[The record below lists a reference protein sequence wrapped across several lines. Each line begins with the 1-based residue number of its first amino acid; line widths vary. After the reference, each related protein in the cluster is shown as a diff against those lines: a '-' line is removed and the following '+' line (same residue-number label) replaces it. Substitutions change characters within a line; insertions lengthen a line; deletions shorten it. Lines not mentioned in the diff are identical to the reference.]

1 MLLFDIAFG
10 EDDLAVLSAY
20 VRAQDIAEAAKK
32 SQPQGESASTVAAT
46 QGDDADEFDEESLD
60 DGDVTSAQTSQ
71 SASRRAHTWISRLRE
86 VEGVP
91 PDRLAPIHG
100 RLIAHGLLLFQL
112 QGRED
117 GVVYRVTSA
126 GRQRLNA
133 PNAEA
138 A

>member
-1 MLLFDIAFG
+1 MLLFDIDFG

-20 VRAQDIAEAAKK
+20 AQAQDSAEAARK
-32 SQPQGESASTVAAT
+32 SQPQGESANTLTAEL
-46 QGDDADEFDEESLD
+46 GDESDEFDGEILD
-60 DGDVTSAQTSQ
+60 DGDVASAQTSQ
-71 SASRRAHTWISRLRE
+71 PASRRTHTWISRLRE
-86 VEGVP
+86 VEGVLH
-91 PDRLAPIHG
+91 DRLAPTHG
-100 RLIAHGLLLFQL
+100 RLIAHGLLQFQM

-126 GRQRLNA
+126 GRQILNT